1 MGIIG
6 RRVESQGFRSIED
19 IKNYG
24 ELLEE
29 IEKNKKA
36 IENVKK
42 GPFYEFGDEFDLQLR
57 LNRLNRI
64 RLKHEKK
71 WRMEQELGIYT
82 CPECNSGKLDV
93 TCYEDRALFT
103 TFFEAEC
110 CSCGYKWV
118 NKFNHYEYREIF
130 DKVESE
136 FPDELIHGRI

>member
-64 RLKHEKK
+64 RLKHEKNGE
-71 WRMEQELGIYT
+71 WSR
-82 CPECNSGKLDV
+82 N
-93 TCYEDRALFT
+93 
-103 TFFEAEC
+103 
-110 CSCGYKWV
+110 
-118 NKFNHYEYREIF
+118 
-130 DKVESE
+130 
-136 FPDELIHGRI
+136 